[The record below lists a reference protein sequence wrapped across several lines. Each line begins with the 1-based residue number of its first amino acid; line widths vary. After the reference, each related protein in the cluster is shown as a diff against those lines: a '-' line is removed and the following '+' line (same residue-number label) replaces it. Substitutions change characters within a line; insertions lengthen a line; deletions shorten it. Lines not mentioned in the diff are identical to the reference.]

1 MSTPQNPD
9 TIIIKNK
16 FYPKGLTQG
25 QVWQYYQKYRGIIL
39 KNTMGRDLMF
49 AIMVDVNNAIIRR
62 HGSNIN
68 LLQLNNS
75 NYDTVLTGR
84 TSTIYSTMKAYED
97 FCIVDIDTDDWRKA
111 IDVTSYIYNVMNKA
125 DFIIDLKILYTGKN
139 SFHIHCRFRNKLPIT
154 RIKLVTLDHIQR
166 NLNNTFTI
174 QHKRNPNIP
183 NIDLSPNKYKGA
195 YITEGSLS
203 IWGLKCIQVDISNL
217 KSFKQWKATI

>member
-1 MSTPQNPD
+1 MSIPQNPG

-25 QVWQYYQKYRGIIL
+25 QVWNYYQKYRGVLL

-49 AIMVDVNNAIIRR
+49 AIIVDVNNSIMKR

-75 NYDTVLTGR
+75 NYDTIITGR

-97 FCIVDIDTDDWRKA
+97 FCIIDIDTDDWTKA
-111 IDVTSYIYNVMNKA
+111 IDVTSYIYNVMQKA

-139 SFHIHCRFRNKLPIT
+139 SFHIHCKFRNKLPIT
-154 RIKLVTLDHIQR
+154 RIKMVTLDHVQR
-166 NLNNTFTI
+166 NQTQAFTI
-174 QHKRNPNIP
+174 LNKRTPNKP
-183 NIDLSPNKYKGA
+183 NIDFSPNKFKGA

-203 IWGLKCIQVDISNL
+203 IWGLRCMQVKINEL
-217 KSFKQWKATI
+217 RNFKKWKAII